1 MLDALRRGDRVVTGG
16 GIIGTVVRAD
26 NPDEV
31 TVDITDS
38 EASGGGRGQRGEGS
52 VRVRVVRST
61 ITSVL
66 AKPDPSAAREAI
78 KQREE
83 ARAKAGAKD

>member
-1 MLDALRRGDRVVTGG
+1 
-16 GIIGTVVRAD
+16 
-26 NPDEV
+26 
-31 TVDITDS
+31 
-38 EASGGGRGQRGEGS
+38 

-66 AKPDPSAAREAI
+66 SKPDPSAAREAV

-83 ARAKAGAKD
+83 ARAKAGTKD